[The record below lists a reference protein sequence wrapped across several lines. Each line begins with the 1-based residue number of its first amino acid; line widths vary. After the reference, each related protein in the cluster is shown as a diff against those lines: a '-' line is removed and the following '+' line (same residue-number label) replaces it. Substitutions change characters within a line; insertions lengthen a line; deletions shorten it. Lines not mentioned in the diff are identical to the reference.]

1 MNGQVSFFAKP
12 EPITDIKDV
21 KEYDIVVIGAG
32 SPGIP
37 CAFKAA
43 ELGAKVAIVQKLKSA
58 MAGGN
63 FGAGLVLEKSD
74 SYDVQRL
81 VTLLEASS
89 DHRAKRGLLEMWAHH
104 SGEAVRWTIEL
115 AKEAGAQVKDLGTPV
130 HAALLKRH
138 GLQLEFTTCV
148 FGPKPYNTGQG
159 MKAICSLAQARGID
173 IYYGTPAEQLVQG
186 ETGRITGVIAKG
198 PDGYIQLNAKKGVV
212 VATGDY
218 ANNDEMMHYYLPDMD
233 NLGRKRF
240 GYDGDGHKMIAW
252 AGGRMENVGHTKMAH
267 DMDSGPASMMD
278 SPYLRVKLNGKR
290 FCDESVGMELMN
302 CYLTSKEDQGHY
314 YQIFDSQYV
323 EQAKQMGYG
332 YEDFESIKKW
342 MPEEEVEHTGVVPGL
357 IATFK
362 ADTLEELAEKLKI
375 KDIPTFIAA
384 VQRYNDMAAKGQDL
398 EFGVPKERLCP
409 VVKPPFYGIH
419 RRIRFTVSCSGMV
432 VNERLQVLDTEDK
445 PIEGLYAAGNVAGNF
460 YGSTDY
466 PLDVFG
472 LNLGHNYTQGYVI
485 AKELMGEL

>member
-74 SYDVQRL
+74 PYDVQRL

-159 MKAICSLAQARGID
+159 MKAICSLAQAKGID

-186 ETGRITGVIAKG
+186 ETGRITGVIAKS

-240 GYDGDGHKMIAW
+240 GYDGDG
-252 AGGRMENVGHTKMAH
+252 
-267 DMDSGPASMMD
+267 
-278 SPYLRVKLNGKR
+278 
-290 FCDESVGMELMN
+290 
-302 CYLTSKEDQGHY
+302 
-314 YQIFDSQYV
+314 
-323 EQAKQMGYG
+323 
-332 YEDFESIKKW
+332 
-342 MPEEEVEHTGVVPGL
+342 
-357 IATFK
+357 
-362 ADTLEELAEKLKI
+362 
-375 KDIPTFIAA
+375 
-384 VQRYNDMAAKGQDL
+384 
-398 EFGVPKERLCP
+398 
-409 VVKPPFYGIH
+409 
-419 RRIRFTVSCSGMV
+419 IR
-432 VNERLQVLDTEDK
+432 
-445 PIEGLYAAGNVAGNF
+445 
-460 YGSTDY
+460 
-466 PLDVFG
+466 
-472 LNLGHNYTQGYVI
+472 
-485 AKELMGEL
+485 